1 MLKHIS
7 NSAIRIENLI
17 KNKNFSSLEKLL
29 VVICNVLEFNNDL
42 LAKIICY
49 QRKTPY
55 TEDFISAKKLR
66 YTEKLWI
73 YSN

>member
-29 VVICNVLEFNNDL
+29 LVTCNVLEFKNDL
-42 LAKIICY
+42 LAK
-49 QRKTPY
+49 KN
-55 TEDFISAKKLR
+55 SVH
-66 YTEKLWI
+66 
-73 YSN
+73 

>member
-29 VVICNVLEFNNDL
+29 LVTCNVLEFKNDL
-42 LAKIICY
+42 LAKIICD
-49 QRKTPY
+49 QRKTTY
-55 TEDFISAKKLR
+55 TKDFISTKKLR
-66 YTEKLWI
+66 YTEKL
-73 YSN
+73 

>member
-29 VVICNVLEFNNDL
+29 LVTCNVLEFKNL
-42 LAKIICY
+42 LAKIICH

-55 TEDFISAKKLR
+55 TKDFISTKKLR
-66 YTEKLWI
+66 YTEKL
-73 YSN
+73 

>member
-17 KNKNFSSLEKLL
+17 KNKNFSSLEKLVL
-29 VVICNVLEFNNDL
+29 VTCNVLEFKNDL
-42 LAKIICY
+42 LAKIICH

-55 TEDFISAKKLR
+55 TKDFISTKKLR
-66 YTEKLWI
+66 YTEKL
-73 YSN
+73 